1 MTDETAQVPEG
12 TPESTEQAIE
22 QPVEQPTEQGQEP
35 ETIFDGVEPAVEQ
48 PAEDLVDTPEN
59 PDARPDWLPEK
70 FKTPEDLVKAYNEMG
85 AKIREKNEPPEN
97 YEVTLAGADD
107 SREPLELTE
116 NDVAAFKEAGLTN
129 EQAQKITDYFAESVM
144 PDLIQAK
151 ADIEKQ
157 RLAQEWNMGA
167 DSNEFTQQLAKVKA
181 WAQQN
186 MPEAAVT
193 ELSRTA
199 NGVATL
205 SKLMEQGAASHRAV
219 GDSTSSRMSKQELTD
234 LMNDERYWNG
244 DESYRDYVRQQFA
257 KTFD

>member
-1 MTDETAQVPEG
+1 MMDDEAQVPAEG
-12 TPESTEQAIE
+12 APESTEQQSQPE
-22 QPVEQPTEQGQEP
+22 QTQQP
-35 ETIFDGVEPAVEQ
+35 ETILDGVETPAPEE
-48 PAEDLVDTPEN
+48 PAEDVVDTPEN
-59 PDARPDWLPEK
+59 PDDRPEWLPEK

-85 AKIREKNEPPEN
+85 AKIREKTEPPDSYELKVGDSEN
-97 YEVTLAGADD
+97 PEAVD
-107 SREPLELTE
+107 LTE

-129 EQAQKITDYFAESVM
+129 DQAQKITEYFYESVM
-144 PDLIQAK
+144 PDIVQAK

-157 RLAQEWNMGA
+157 QLAQEWNLGA

-199 NGVATL
+199 KGVATL
-205 SKLMEQGAASHRAV
+205 ASLMEQGAASHRAV
-219 GDSTSSRMSKQELTD
+219 GDNSSPRPDRKQLND

-244 DESYRDYVRQQFA
+244 DEDYREYVRQQFA
-257 KTFD
+257 RAFD